1 MGNNQE
7 VNNKNEILGKF
18 NMQVNLNKFHFYP
31 GETIKGEIKLFSKD
45 PESNEP
51 QIISNPKLY
60 YALIHK
66 ECWQNIEIID
76 PKNKNKNNPKE
87 NNINEDNFDM
97 DNYRQEIIFSKNE
110 INNSLKNKSI
120 KNNLTIPFQF
130 KIPINTI
137 SSFEY
142 NNSSKIYGYSRI
154 YLDIEIPETLNKK
167 EILIFI
173 QKIPAPLNSE
183 LTISKYITKKK
194 LGFIGSGSNIN
205 FEGSYPKNA
214 YGFSEICPLN
224 ISLDIF
230 GSKENINGINFTLKR
245 KIIFMKNNNKIFNE
259 FIEDLWQYNMKEN
272 NLKKNIEFNL
282 PLIEPDRIIKE
293 KKYNFFDINTIN
305 KDNLICLLP
314 SYDGY
319 LIKCHYYIL
328 IKISYESLLIKNP
341 EIEMPIDLGHTQTI
355 FTQTCMFDVNKILGK
370 INDSLILSFMPDFN
384 NNDIINNNKN
394 QIDMKSKMKGIF
406 GESSQKNK
414 IKQENINKVFGSGN
428 KIINKPSSNKKEETP
443 FPQNSINY
451 NNNINNENL
460 SNSGSQ
466 NLPSEDEIYTTKDE
480 QAAPGLEKKD

>member
-1 MGNNQE
+1 M
-7 VNNKNEILGKF
+7 
-18 NMQVNLNKFHFYP
+18 
-31 GETIKGEIKLFSKD
+31 
-45 PESNEP
+45 
-51 QIISNPKLY
+51 
-60 YALIHK
+60 
-66 ECWQNIEIID
+66 
-76 PKNKNKNNPKE
+76 
-87 NNINEDNFDM
+87 
-97 DNYRQEIIFSKNE
+97 
-110 INNSLKNKSI
+110 
-120 KNNLTIPFQF
+120 
-130 KIPINTI
+130 
-137 SSFEY
+137 
-142 NNSSKIYGYSRI
+142 
-154 YLDIEIPETLNKK
+154 KK
-167 EILIFI
+167 
-173 QKIPAPLNSE
+173 
-183 LTISKYITKKK
+183 
-194 LGFIGSGSNIN
+194 
-205 FEGSYPKNA
+205 
-214 YGFSEICPLN
+214 
-224 ISLDIF
+224 
-230 GSKENINGINFTLKR
+230 
-245 KIIFMKNNNKIFNE
+245 NNKIFNE

-272 NLKKNIEFNL
+272 SLKKNIEFNL

-370 INDSLILSFMPDFN
+370 INDSLILSFRPDFN
-384 NNDIINNNKN
+384 NNDIINNYKN
-394 QIDMKSKMKGIF
+394 QIDMKIEMKGIF

-443 FPQNSINY
+443 FPQNSIDY